1 MFHILSLVCFLNYG
15 VNRRQI
21 LIAKP
26 CLYFFLQI
34 LRLLYFINNFLIF
47 IEINDFENKIVPFGA
62 GGTAGRQPG
71 EPWRAAGS
79 TAL

>member
-1 MFHILSLVCFLNYG
+1 MFHIFSIVCFLIYG
-15 VNRRQI
+15 VNRRQVLIVFTFSFSDFTPFISLLAI
-21 LIAKP
+21 L
-26 CLYFFLQI
+26 CFFKK
-34 LRLLYFINNFLIF
+34 
-47 IEINDFENKIVPFGA
+47 INDFENKIVPFGT